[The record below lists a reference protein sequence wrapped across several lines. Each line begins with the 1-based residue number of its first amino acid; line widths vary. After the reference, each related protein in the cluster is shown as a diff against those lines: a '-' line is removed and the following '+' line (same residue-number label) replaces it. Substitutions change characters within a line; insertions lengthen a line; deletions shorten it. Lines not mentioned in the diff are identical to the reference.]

1 MATTSERRGG
11 QLSCYVHVQLPGQV
25 AVVPAA
31 RFQLDL
37 LADGARIGRL
47 RYGERYLARPDAVA
61 LDPAQLPLSRQV
73 HEVSGGCGLPPA
85 LAEAGPDDWGQRL
98 IAGGPGPGAGSPG
111 ASAAGAEAPGQ
122 GPLDAVLGLAMPVV
136 EACGALSF
144 ATTPQVRPAPFQ
156 GRPSHELP
164 ALAGDARALASG
176 RDLGG
181 ARRLALI
188 SGWSLAS
195 TRPKVTVSDGGAAW
209 VAVLPS
215 ADESEGAVDRL
226 RLRQA
231 TLELARR
238 CGLDVAPTRLMV
250 LGGRSCLLV
259 RRPDR
264 EARPD
269 GWLRHLW
276 LSGQTLIAAPGQAAA
291 AAAGEDGPVGSGLAG
306 TGGED
311 RRRWSWLL
319 LADGLRRWS
328 TRPGRDCRELFRR
341 MAFCAAVSAV
351 HLGPRSQGMVH
362 GNEGWQLAPLLELAA
377 DRVLDTSRRE
387 LAMVI
392 GDQGRLASRA
402 NLVSRAGRFGLERAE
417 AEAIVDEVVGG
428 VGQWQACFA
437 AVGVPAGDRAWIAPA
452 MLPAC
457 FFLAPG

>member
-11 QLSCYVHVQLPGQV
+11 LSCYVHVQLPGQET
-25 AVVPAA
+25 VVPAA
-31 RFQLDL
+31 RFQLEV
-37 LADGARIGRL
+37 LADGSRIGRL

-73 HEVSGGCGLPPA
+73 HEVSGGSGLPPA
-85 LAEAGPDDWGQRL
+85 LVDAGPDDWGRRL
-98 IAGGPGPGAGSPG
+98 IAQGPGPAAGSPG
-111 ASAAGAEAPGQ
+111 TDSPGL
-122 GPLDAVLGLAMPVV
+122 GPLDAALGLAMPVV

-144 ATTPQVRPAPFQ
+144 AATTQIQPGHFQ
-156 GRPSHELP
+156 GRPAHELP
-164 ALAGDARALASG
+164 ALAGDAQALASG
-176 RDLGG
+176 RDLAS

-195 TRPKVTVSDGGAAW
+195 TRPKVTVSDGGSAW
-209 VAVLPS
+209 VAVLP
-215 ADESEGAVDRL
+215 ATDALAGAPDRL

-250 LGGRSCLLV
+250 LGGQSCLLV

-264 EARPD
+264 EARPG

-276 LSGQTLIAAPGQAAA
+276 LSGRTLIAAPGEAAA
-291 AAAGEDGPVGSGLAG
+291 SVAAGEDGVTGSGLAG

-351 HLGPRSQGMVH
+351 NLGPRSQGLVH
-362 GNEGWQLAPLLELAA
+362 RDEGWRLAPVLDLAA
-377 DRVLDTSRRE
+377 DRILDTSRRE

-392 GDQGRLASRA
+392 GDHGRLASRA
-402 NLVSRAGRFGLERAE
+402 NLVSRAGRFGLERPE

-437 AVGVPAGDRAWIAPA
+437 AVGVPAVDRAWIAPA